1 MAQGIPQENVLKTRL
16 EGSRLRQIALK
27 LPNPPSPPSESYYR
41 NLYLLAAI
49 GDLADLLV
57 ILGWLVDF
65 IIDPILLI
73 ASWRLKE
80 RLEKMQKSSQEVDQV
95 SESLRAR
102 IKERRASRT
111 SGNRP
116 SGPAP
121 KAKRAGTKVKSRNP
135 FSKSLWG
142 ILIDLIPIAQFLP
155 FKLYSVWQMKKAE
168 TETYQEIMATRN
180 EAQEAQQEAQ
190 ESELEAEEEEAQWS
204 VAA

>member
-1 MAQGIPQENVLKTRL
+1 MARDVFQEKIIKTRL
-16 EGSRLRQIALK
+16 ESSRLGQIVLK
-27 LPNPPSPPSESYYR
+27 LPNPPSPPSQSYYR
-41 NLYLLAAI
+41 NLYLLATI

-95 SESLRAR
+95 TESLQSR
-102 IKERRASRT
+102 IKERRTSRA

-116 SGPAP
+116 SRPAP
-121 KAKRAGTKVKSRNP
+121 KAKRTGTKVKSRNP

-168 TETYQEIMATRN
+168 TETYQEIMAARN
-180 EAQEAQQEAQ
+180 EAQEIRQEAQ
-190 ESELEAEEEEAQWS
+190 ESELEAEEEEEL
-204 VAA
+204 